1 MSGILEAGGEVKYT
15 FIRKHT
21 KKYTVKLL
29 CSLLKVSRQGYYD
42 WLKRRKSNRVFDNEI
57 LIDDIRKIYTEFKG
71 RYGSPRIALELCRR
85 GNFTSKNRVT
95 RHMQQIGLAALP

>member
-1 MSGILEAGGEVKYT
+1 MGEVEYT

-42 WLKRRKSNRVFDNEI
+42 WLKRRKSNRAIDSEI
-57 LIDDIRKIYTEFKG
+57 LIDDIRKIIPSSKGVMAVRGSRWNFAAEVSSRVKTEWHGTCNK
-71 RYGSPRIALELCRR
+71 LD
-85 GNFTSKNRVT
+85 
-95 RHMQQIGLAALP
+95 